1 MKRTLAIVLS
11 VVLTLSLLAACIP
24 TDNNTEGTTTAPT
37 STAPTTT
44 APTTTAPTTTAPTTT
59 APVVNN
65 TVNLMDIYTITDPE
79 GVEYDERIVLYKTYS
94 AGDSMYEEG
103 YRHSFIVVY
112 GKESA
117 PVFSYNID
125 VYETADQAEAYKVLA
140 EAGETDGNVY
150 YSTVTGDF
158 FAMMAAMIPDVAS
171 YIALQT
177 DAGYAK
183 LEN

>member
-1 MKRTLAIVLS
+1 MKRIVSILLS
-11 VVLTLSLLAACIP
+11 AVLVLGLMVACAP
-24 TDNNTEGTTTAPT
+24 ADNNTEGTTTAPT
-37 STAPTTT
+37 ST

-79 GVEYDERIVLYKTYS
+79 GVEYDERIVLHMAYA

-103 YRHSFIVVY
+103 HRHAFIVVY
-112 GKESA
+112 GKESK

-125 VYETADQAEAYKVLA
+125 IFETAAQAEAYKVLV
-140 EAGETDGNVY
+140 ESGETDGNAY
-150 YSTVTGDF
+150 YSTITADF
-158 FAMMAAMIPDVAS
+158 FAMMAEMIPDVAS

>member
-1 MKRTLAIVLS
+1 MKRILAIVLTL
-11 VVLTLSLLAACIP
+11 VMLTAVLAACAP
-24 TDNNTEGTTTAPT
+24 ADNNTEGTTTAPT

-44 APTTTAPTTTAPTTT
+44 APTTTAPTT

-79 GVEYDERIVLYKTYS
+79 GVEYDERVVLHMAYA
-94 AGDSMYEEG
+94 AGDGMYEEG

-112 GKESA
+112 GKETV
-117 PVFSYNID
+117 PVFSYNVD
-125 VYETADQAEAYKVLA
+125 VFETADQAEAYKVMA
-140 EAGETDGNVY
+140 EGGETDGNVY
-150 YSTVTGDF
+150 YSTITADF

>member
-1 MKRTLAIVLS
+1 MKRTLAILLS
-11 VVLTLSLLAACIP
+11 VVLTISLLAACTP
-24 TDNNTEGTTTAPT
+24 ADNNTEGTTTAPT

-44 APTTTAPTTTAPTTT
+44 APTTTAPTT

-79 GVEYDERIVLYKTYS
+79 GVEYDERIVLYKTYA
-94 AGDSMYEEG
+94 AGDGMYEEG
-103 YRHSFIVVY
+103 YRYSFIVVY
-112 GKESA
+112 GKETA
-117 PVFSYNID
+117 PVFSYNVD
-125 VYETADQAEAYKVLA
+125 VFETADQAEAYKVLA
-140 EAGETDGNVY
+140 EGGQTDGNVY
-150 YSTVTGDF
+150 YSTIAADF

-171 YIALQT
+171 YIALQS